1 MVLSLTGPLSLSQVN
16 IELGRGAS
24 STISLG
30 EAAVRALAGVP
41 TGPIGKASLRGKAA
55 QFTHAITSHQL
66 HLNLRSHLLGIGWDG
81 ASAVEVTIAPGVYI
95 WSDNTSVPALDMGG
109 AFPDG
114 LTLVNRGFIMG
125 KGGDGGY
132 LLADRT
138 TYVAPTAGGPAI
150 VLTGPITIDNSAGYI
165 GGGGGG
171 GAGSTGIPL
180 AFLNFAVHS
189 PGGGGAGGGRGG
201 PMVSGTSTSL
211 VLGDFG
217 PGGVIGQPGSVTT
230 SSNNWAGQTLASHG
244 GAGGAGG
251 AGATESGGI

>member
-1 MVLSLTGPLSLSQVN
+1 MVLPLTGPLSLSQVN
-16 IELGRGAS
+16 IELGRGAGT
-24 STISLG
+24 TISLG
-30 EAAVRALAGVP
+30 EAEVRALAGVGS
-41 TGPIGKASLRGKAA
+41 GPISKASLRGKSA
-55 QFTHAITSHQL
+55 QFVHTIAAHQL
-66 HLNLRSHLLGIGWDG
+66 HLNLRSYLLGVGWDG
-81 ASAVEVTIAPGVYI
+81 TSKVEVTVASGIYI

-109 AFPDG
+109 AFPGG

-150 VLTGPITIDNSAGYI
+150 TLTGPITIDNSAGYI

-171 GAGSTGIPL
+171 GAGATGIPF
-180 AFLNFAVHS
+180 AFLNAAAYN

-201 PMVSGTSTSL
+201 PMIYGTSTSL

-217 PGGVIGQPGSVTT
+217 AGGAIGQPGSVTT

-251 AGATESGGI
+251 AGATESDGI